1 MCERPTATYGRG
13 RLPERDHH
21 QQSAPICPGSC
32 FRLSSIKMD
41 EAVSYKK
48 DWALTQQAFEKLLGW
63 LDADRE
69 RAGLKYEELRLKLV
83 SYFDRKHCLASDD
96 LAEDTLNRAAR
107 RIVEEEK
114 ILDEEP
120 MVYCYRV
127 ARLVFLE
134 HWRDPARAQA
144 TLDDLPPSS
153 QPFADPETVAEEEV
167 SRRKLEQR
175 LECLD
180 RCTRGLPA
188 ETRAMIVEYYQS
200 ERREKIERREALA
213 RRMKISAN
221 ALRIRA
227 CRVRDKLEACV
238 TNCLAG
244 QVK

>member
-1 MCERPTATYGRG
+1 MPLAYPNRIGVSKGCFAC
-13 RLPERDHH
+13 
-21 QQSAPICPGSC
+21 PIAVLIGSHL
-32 FRLSSIKMD
+32 LSRCGIVE

-48 DWALTQQAFEKLLGW
+48 DWALTEQAFEKLLGW

-83 SYFDRKHCLASDD
+83 SYFDRKHCLASEE
-96 LAEDTLNRAAR
+96 LADETLNRVAR

-114 ILDEEP
+114 ILDEQP
-120 MVYCYRV
+120 LVYCYRV

-144 TLDDLPPSS
+144 ALDDLPPSN
-153 QPFADPETVAEEEV
+153 QPFADPEETAERETK
-167 SRRKLEQR
+167 RRKLEQR

-180 RCTRGLPA
+180 RCARELPPD
-188 ETRAMIVEYYQS
+188 TRALIVEYYQS

-213 RRMKISAN
+213 ARLKITAN

-238 TNCLAG
+238 TSCLAG

>member
-1 MCERPTATYGRG
+1 M
-13 RLPERDHH
+13 
-21 QQSAPICPGSC
+21 
-32 FRLSSIKMD
+32 LSLIKKKMD

-83 SYFDRKHCLASDD
+83 SYFGRKLCLAPDELTD
-96 LAEDTLNRAAR
+96 ETLNRVAR

-120 MVYCYRV
+120 LVYCYRV

-144 TLDDLPPSS
+144 ALDDLPPSS
-153 QPFADPETVAEEEV
+153 QPFSDPEKAAEREV
-167 SRRKLEQR
+167 RRRRREKR

-180 RCTRGLPA
+180 RCASELPQ
-188 ETRAMIVEYYQS
+188 ETRTMIVEYYQS

-213 RRMKISAN
+213 ARLKISAN